1 MASDR
6 SLAELEADV
15 AGLEAEFS
23 AALARRERL
32 EGLHELGATSRR
44 ELEESQA
51 RAATLE
57 SRLAAAT
64 KDLATARTGRQGSP
78 AASETVAVR
87 APFSGRIAS
96 VDITPGQAVAAE
108 TSLGRLV
115 RDRPLWVAVAL
126 RPEVAAGLGAG
137 ATEAL
142 GELEVRLPNG
152 RAPLTFQGDRAR
164 LVSLSPTVDR
174 QTGTVTAY
182 FEVDAGAE
190 ELPIGAP
197 VEAEIFLAGER
208 AGIVIPETALVD
220 DGGVTVVYL
229 QIGGESFARAPV
241 TVLARQ
247 SGRALV
253 EGVPAGARLVE
264 HGGNAIRR
272 ATLVAQDVG
281 AGHVH

>member
-1 MASDR
+1 MAHSFPTRRSSD
-6 SLAELEADV
+6 L
-15 AGLEAEFS
+15 
-23 AALARRERL
+23 
-32 EGLHELGATSRR
+32 
-44 ELEESQA
+44 
-51 RAATLE
+51 
-57 SRLAAAT
+57 
-64 KDLATARTGRQGSP
+64 LATARTGRQGG
-78 AASETVAVR
+78 AASSETVAVR
-87 APFSGRIAS
+87 APFSGRLAA

-126 RPEVAAGLGAG
+126 RPEVAAGLGG
-137 ATEAL
+137 GSKEML
-142 GELEVRLPNG
+142 GGLELRLPNG

-197 VEAEIFLAGER
+197 VEAEIFLAGEK
-208 AGIVIPETALVD
+208 AGVVIPETALVD

-229 QIGGESFARAPV
+229 QIEGESFVRAQV

-253 EGVPAGARLVE
+253 EGLPAGARLVE

-281 AGHVH
+281 EGHVH